1 MKNDTFRYVR
11 EMLSETKGV
20 ILLLALGFSL
30 GFLVRTLFA
39 FSEINQLQRE
49 HDSYRDLVDSC
60 FIRPFSKSS
69 SHTFP
74 RYDDEGNYQY
84 VFRKPDAR

>member
-11 EMLSETKGV
+11 EMFSETKGV

-39 FSEINQLQRE
+39 FSEINQLQKE
-49 HDSYRDLVDSC
+49 YDSYRDLVDSC
-60 FIRPFSKSS
+60 FIRPRSILPP
-69 SHTFP
+69 HTFP
-74 RYDDEGNYQY
+74 QYDDKGNYQH
-84 VFRKPDAR
+84 VFRKSEAR

>member
-1 MKNDTFRYVR
+1 MKNDIFRYVK

-39 FSEINQLQRE
+39 FSEMNQLQKE
-49 HDSYRDLVDSC
+49 YDSYRDLVDSC
-60 FIRPFSKSS
+60 FINPRSILP

-74 RYDDEGNYQY
+74 AYDDEGNDQH